1 MSAGEGSEFPEFPGA
16 PTESQSALT
25 AFHGRAG
32 DHNDRAMAGARVLG
46 TELARYMRAGLTRIG
61 QSRPAL
67 NAGWETELTAALPE
81 LRRLAARY
89 ETLLDA
95 GARPV
100 TALNRCAV
108 ALATLPVVARHRPDA
123 CVVWLDAHPDL
134 HTPATSESG
143 YLGGMVLAG
152 ASGMWDSGLGGELSP
167 GNIVLGGVR
176 DIDEPEQRL
185 LSEGTISAVSA
196 GEDMVGK
203 LRTAIAG
210 RPVYFHL
217 DCDVLEPG
225 VLATDYRVP
234 GGLTLERLRAV
245 AGMLAE
251 HETVG
256 VELGEFETIQPTGET
271 DTQAAQRLI
280 EAVSPLLDN
289 TRG

>member
-1 MSAGEGSEFPEFPGA
+1 MSAGEDSV
-16 PTESQSALT
+16 PTTTHGALT

-32 DHNDRAMAGARVLG
+32 DHNDRAMAGARILG
-46 TELARYMRAGLTRIG
+46 SELARYMRAGLTRIG

-67 NAGWETELTAALPE
+67 SADWETELTAALPE
-81 LRRLAARY
+81 LRRLANRY
-89 ETLLDA
+89 DTLLA
-95 GARPV
+95 EGARPV
-100 TALNRCAV
+100 TAVNRCAV

-123 CVVWLDAHPDL
+123 CVVWLDAHADL

-152 ASGMWDSGLGGELSP
+152 ACGMWDSGLGDGLAL
-167 GNIVLGGVR
+167 GNVVLGGLR
-176 DIDEPEQRL
+176 DVDEAERRL

-196 GEDMVGK
+196 GEDMVDK
-203 LRTAIAG
+203 LRAAVAG

-234 GGLTLERLRAV
+234 GGLTLERLHEV

-251 HETVG
+251 HELVG

-271 DTQAAQRLI
+271 DTDAARRLV
-280 EAVSPLLDN
+280 EAVAPLLDGP
-289 TRG
+289 RG

>member
-1 MSAGEGSEFPEFPGA
+1 MSAGEDSV
-16 PTESQSALT
+16 PTTTHGALT

-32 DHNDRAMAGARVLG
+32 DHNDRAMAGARILG
-46 TELARYMRAGLTRIG
+46 SELARYMRAGLTRIG

-67 NAGWETELTAALPE
+67 SANWETELTAALPE
-81 LRRLAARY
+81 LRRLANRY
-89 ETLLDA
+89 DTLLAA

-100 TALNRCAV
+100 TAVNRCAV

-123 CVVWLDAHPDL
+123 CVVWLDAHADL

-152 ASGMWDSGLGGELSP
+152 AGGLWDSGLGDGLAL
-167 GNIVLGGVR
+167 GNVVLGGLR
-176 DIDEPEQRL
+176 DVDEAERRL

-196 GEDMVGK
+196 GEDIVDK
-203 LRTAIAG
+203 LRAAVAG

-217 DCDVLEPG
+217 DCDVFEPG

-234 GGLTLERLRAV
+234 GGLTLDRLHEV

-251 HETVG
+251 HELVG

-271 DTQAAQRLI
+271 DTDAARRLV
-280 EAVSPLLDN
+280 EAVAPLLDEP
-289 TRG
+289 RG